1 MTATEVIQRRDE
13 QLRALGG
20 ILGRLQ
26 NELLS
31 PVINRVFGI
40 CFRAGMFPP
49 TPKEIEAA
57 GGAVLI
63 KYTSTLARAQIT
75 GEQEGFQRALSQV
88 LPIVQSQPDIMD
100 NIDGDAILRL
110 SFDAFGVDERYL
122 KSEDA
127 VAEIRQQKAEQMA
140 QQQDAQMAAEQTQAA
155 SNIAPLV
162 TAVNKGQQM

>member
-1 MTATEVIQRRDE
+1 M
-13 QLRALGG
+13 
-20 ILGRLQ
+20 
-26 NELLS
+26 
-31 PVINRVFGI
+31 
-40 CFRAGMFPP
+40 
-49 TPKEIEAA
+49 
-57 GGAVLI
+57 
-63 KYTSTLARAQIT
+63 
-75 GEQEGFQRALSQV
+75 